1 MYQATHQRPVYQLPY
16 CCIMV
21 RCSAVLVSKKQRQI
35 HNPLG
40 RGNNNTSDMQVWY
53 LKAHEFWSK
62 GVVVVVNKSVVIIDT
77 QRLRHYTATPNSY
90 AFLTWSFHR
99 WPQKTEA
106 TFQLLTFL
114 LTKLVYLLFI
124 MYLFTYLFII
134 IYCLFIYLVLAT
146 LYVWE

>member
-1 MYQATHQRPVYQLPY
+1 
-16 CCIMV
+16 
-21 RCSAVLVSKKQRQI
+21 
-35 HNPLG
+35 
-40 RGNNNTSDMQVWY
+40 MQVWY

-90 AFLTWSFHR
+90 AFLTWSFHS

-114 LTKLVYLLFI
+114 LTKLVYLFIYYLLCIYLLIYSLLFI
-124 MYLFTYLFII
+124 VYLFI
-134 IYCLFIYLVLAT
+134 
-146 LYVWE
+146 